1 MSTFSISA
9 VQNTQII
16 MLCVNSIGT
25 TSACDL
31 ASIFACPQCGM
42 HHLVYM
48 RYLWAGH
55 ITPATT
61 ICDSN
66 IPTFP
71 NSIQHILAHY
81 YRDTHN
87 FNNPQPSRH
96 MLSIYVQYWQSDS
109 DGQIYFPMVQMD
121 PSDKRIF
128 GRRSIFPMEN
138 K

>member
-1 MSTFSISA
+1 MSTLSISA

-71 NSIQHILAHY
+71 NSTGKLNLQHILAYY

-87 FNNPQPSRH
+87 FHNPQPSRH
-96 MLSIYVQYWQSDS
+96 MLPLWIPVNHLSTHGKHI
-109 DGQIYFPMVQMD
+109 
-121 PSDKRIF
+121 
-128 GRRSIFPMEN
+128 N
-138 K
+138 T